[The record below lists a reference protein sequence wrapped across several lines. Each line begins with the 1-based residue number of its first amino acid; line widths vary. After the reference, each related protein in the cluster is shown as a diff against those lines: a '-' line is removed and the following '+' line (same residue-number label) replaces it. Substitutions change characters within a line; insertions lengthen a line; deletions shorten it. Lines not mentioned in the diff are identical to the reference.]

1 MDNQGTPENRKERK
15 TAKTAGVGIALS
27 LAVCLFILLVAIRA
41 GSVYISLPDLLKI
54 IGSHI
59 TGKPLPAEVDPMSDS
74 IFWTIRTPR
83 AITAFLV
90 GGCLSVSGAVMQA
103 VLQNPLAS
111 SYTLGVSSGASLGAA
126 FVLLCG
132 LTVSGISGFMLPL
145 AGFVFGLLTVAAA
158 MLLASRIDRNVSNQ
172 TIVLIGMIMS
182 LFVTGILNFMMTF
195 YSDRSKQ
202 LWLWMTGSFSARN
215 WTHCAILT
223 AVGAVCFVILMM
235 LSGRLDILTFG
246 ELQAS
251 SMGVEVK
258 KTKIIAILIC
268 SLLTGVSV
276 AFAGVIGFID
286 LAAPHVVRRIFGPSH
301 KIVIPMSFIYGGA
314 FMALCDLAARTVLS
328 PREIPVGAV
337 TALVGAPFFAYV
349 FFTKGRR
356 AA

>member
-1 MDNQGTPENRKERK
+1 MDNQGTPEIRRK
-15 TAKTAGVGIALS
+15 TKYGQTAGIGIALS
-27 LAVCLFILLVAIRA
+27 LAVCLLILLTAIRA
-41 GSVYISLPDLLKI
+41 GSVYISIPDLLKI

-59 TGKPLPAEVDPMSDS
+59 TGKPLPQEVDPMNDS
-74 IFWTIRTPR
+74 IFWSIRMPR

-90 GGCLSVSGAVMQA
+90 GGALSVSGAVMQA

-132 LTVSGISGFMLPL
+132 LSFAGMESFMLPL
-145 AGFVFGLLTVAAA
+145 AGFVFGLVTVVAAI
-158 MLLASRIDRNVSNQ
+158 LLASRIDRSVSNQ
-172 TIVLIGMIMS
+172 TIVLIGVILS
-182 LFVTGILNFMMTF
+182 LFVTGIMNLLMTF
-195 YSDRSKQ
+195 YGDKSKQ

-215 WTHCAILT
+215 WTHCAVLF
-223 AVGAVCFVILMM
+223 GAGIFGFVILMM

-258 KTKIIAILIC
+258 KTKIIAMLVC

-276 AFAGVIGFID
+276 AFSGVIGFID
-286 LAAPHVVRRIFGPSH
+286 LAAPHVVRKIFGPSH

-314 FMALCDLAARTVLS
+314 FMALCDLASRTLLS

-349 FFTKGRR
+349 FFAKGRR
-356 AA
+356 KA

>member
-1 MDNQGTPENRKERK
+1 MKEQGTPDNRRINKK
-15 TAKTAGVGIALS
+15 AAGVGIVLS
-27 LAVCLFILLVAIRA
+27 LAACLFILILAIRA
-41 GSVYISLPDLLKI
+41 GSVYISLSDLFKI

-59 TGKPLPAEVDPMSDS
+59 TGRPLPAEVDPMSDS
-74 IFWTIRTPR
+74 IFWTIRMPR

-90 GGCLSVSGAVMQA
+90 GGALSVSGAVMQA

-111 SYTLGVSSGASLGAA
+111 SYTLGVSSGASLGAG

-132 LTVSGISGFMLPL
+132 FSVAGLESFMLPL
-145 AGFVFGLLTVAAA
+145 AGFVFGLLTVALSI
-158 MLLASRIDRNVSNQ
+158 LLASRIDRSVSNQ
-172 TIVLIGMIMS
+172 TIVLIGMILS
-182 LFVTGILNFMMTF
+182 LFVTGIMNFMMTF
-195 YSDRSKQ
+195 YGDRSKQ

-215 WTHCAILT
+215 WTHCAILF
-223 AVGAVCFVILMM
+223 VIGLIGFVILFM

-258 KTKIIAILIC
+258 KTKIIAMLVA

-286 LAAPHVVRRIFGPSH
+286 LAAPHIVRKIFGPSH
-301 KIVIPMSFIYGGA
+301 RIVIPMSFVYGGA
-314 FMALCDLAARTVLS
+314 FMALCDLAARTALS

-349 FFTKGRR
+349 FFAKGRR
-356 AA
+356 KA

>member
-1 MDNQGTPENRKERK
+1 MDNQAVPEIRKRTK
-15 TAKTAGVGIALS
+15 KRQAAGIGIALS
-27 LAVCLFILLVAIRA
+27 LAACLFILLAAIRS
-41 GSVYISLPDLLKI
+41 GSVYISVSDLLKI
-54 IGSHI
+54 IKSHI
-59 TGKPLPAEVDPMSDS
+59 TGSPLPAEVDPMSDS
-74 IFWTIRTPR
+74 IFWSIRMPR
-83 AITAFLV
+83 AITAFMV

-132 LTVSGISGFMLPL
+132 ITIPVLSGFMLPA
-145 AGFVFGLLTVAAA
+145 AGFVFGLATVAIAI
-158 MLLASRIDRNVSNQ
+158 LLASRIDRNVSNQ
-172 TIVLIGMIMS
+172 TIVLIGMILS
-182 LFVTGILNFMMTF
+182 LFVTGIMNLMMTF
-195 YSDRSKQ
+195 YGDRSKQ

-215 WTHCAILT
+215 WMHCAILA
-223 AVGAVCFVILMM
+223 AVGAAGLVILLM

-251 SMGVEVK
+251 SMGVDVK
-258 KTKIIAILIC
+258 KTKIAAILVS

-286 LAAPHVVRRIFGPSH
+286 LAAPHIVRRIFGPSH

-349 FFTKGRR
+349 FFAKGRR
-356 AA
+356 SA

>member
-1 MDNQGTPENRKERK
+1 MKEQGIPDNRRTNTK
-15 TAKTAGVGIALS
+15 AAGIGIALS
-27 LAVCLFILLVAIRA
+27 LAACLFILILAIRA
-41 GSVYISLPDLLKI
+41 GSVYISLSDLFKI

-59 TGKPLPAEVDPMSDS
+59 TGRPLPAEVDPMADS
-74 IFWTIRTPR
+74 IFWTIRIPR

-90 GGCLSVSGAVMQA
+90 GGALSVSGAVMQA

-111 SYTLGVSSGASLGAA
+111 SYTLGVSSGASLGAG
-126 FVLLCG
+126 FVLLLG
-132 LTVSGISGFMLPL
+132 FSVARLENFMLPL
-145 AGFVFGLLTVAAA
+145 AGFVFGLLTVALSI
-158 MLLASRIDRNVSNQ
+158 LLASRIDRSVSNQ
-172 TIVLIGMIMS
+172 TIVLIGMILS
-182 LFVTGILNFMMTF
+182 LFVTGIMNFMMTF
-195 YSDRSKQ
+195 YGDRSKQ

-215 WTHCAILT
+215 WTHCGILFVT
-223 AVGAVCFVILMM
+223 GLIGFVILFM

-258 KTKIIAILIC
+258 KTKIIAIFAA

-286 LAAPHVVRRIFGPSH
+286 LAAPHIVRRIFGPSH
-301 KIVIPMSFIYGGA
+301 RIVIPMSFIYGGA

-349 FFTKGRR
+349 FFAKGRR
-356 AA
+356 KV